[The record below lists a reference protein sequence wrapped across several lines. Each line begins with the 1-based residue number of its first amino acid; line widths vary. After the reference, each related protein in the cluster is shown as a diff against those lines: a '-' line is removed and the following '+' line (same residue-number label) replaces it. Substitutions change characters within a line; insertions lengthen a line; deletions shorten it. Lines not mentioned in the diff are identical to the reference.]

1 MEKLEK
7 RNEVRL
13 SYQIEIINILRKGK
27 HTITEIARILGVS
40 FTAISHIV
48 DELVQSNLL
57 KYSDKQQLKTRGRNP
72 IYVEINGD
80 QGVVCAVDFSSF
92 DIRIMISTLDNQ
104 KIVEDLIPN
113 VKYLTKAVLEQIELM
128 IKTLLKRPEVKDRKL
143 LSICIASPG
152 LIRPD
157 NFEYV
162 SSRRLKDSMVVNPV
176 PYLTNAFN
184 VKVEMHNDVR
194 LGCLAELKFGA
205 FPKKVFNGLFI
216 HIGFSAG
223 LTIIVNGKIYK
234 GSNGFSGETPV
245 YIGEDE
251 VTLSGRWNSRFFPI
265 WEIERSIQREKG
277 NPLPSFDELIDFER
291 LLNDYRNGDVETVR
305 AVEESAKR
313 NAMTIF
319 GLATIL
325 DIDYVVIEGKILEFG
340 SNYLDLIRRDINE
353 FSSIEIRTR
362 IVVSGLKEECSCLGA
377 SYQASSIYFRDVIE
391 NSTKE
396 RFELA
401 DYFLEEKYREL

>member
-1 MEKLEK
+1 MDKLEK
-7 RNEVRL
+7 RNEVRI

-27 HTITEIARILGVS
+27 RTITEIANMLGIS

-48 DELVQSNLL
+48 DDLVKARLL
-57 KYSDKQQLKTRGRNP
+57 KYSNKQQLKTRGRNP
-72 IYVEINGD
+72 IFVEINCD
-80 QGVVCAVDFSSF
+80 EGVVCSIDFSSF
-92 DIRIMISTLDNQ
+92 DIRIVISSLDNQ
-104 KIVEDLIPN
+104 IIVEKTIQD
-113 VKYLTKAVLEQIELM
+113 VKYLTKQILEQIESS
-128 IKTLLKRPEVKDRKL
+128 IKTLLSKQEVKGRKL

-162 SSRRLKDSMVVNPV
+162 SSRRLEGSNNINPV
-176 PYLTNAFN
+176 SYLTNAFN

-194 LGCLAELKFGA
+194 LGCLAELKYGS
-205 FPKKVFNGLFI
+205 FPKKTFNGLFI
-216 HIGFSAG
+216 HIGFNAG
-223 LTIIVNGKIYK
+223 LTLIINGKIYK

-251 VTLSGRWNSRFFPI
+251 IATSGRWNSRFFPI
-265 WEIERSIQREKG
+265 WEIERSIQRQKG
-277 NPLPSFDELIDFER
+277 NPLPRFDELIDFER
-291 LLNDYRNGDVETVR
+291 LLNDYKNRDRATVK

-325 DIDYVVIEGKILEFG
+325 DIDYVVIEGKILAFG
-340 SNYLDLIRRDINE
+340 NSYLDLIRKDINE
-353 FSSIEIRTR
+353 FSSSEIRTR
-362 IVVSGLKEECSCLGA
+362 IVTSGLDDKCSALGA
-377 SYQASSIYFRDVIE
+377 GYQAASIYFKDMIE

-396 RFELA
+396 RFGLL
-401 DYFLEEKYREL
+401 DYVLEEKYREL